1 MAIFMTQKQLGE
13 LVNLTDRQLRNI
25 DKEHADNP
33 LLIKGEG
40 GKYDAAAF
48 IRRWVEIKVAKAT
61 DGESDLDAVRAEHE
75 IVKTQKTRLE
85 VERMRGNLVDV
96 QDIKRLWGDIANTV
110 TQSLI
115 RLPATLAPMVQG
127 LENIEVIHGLIE
139 TEINRVLNKIAD
151 TPLPEYAAADDAEEK
166 DDDESEA

>member
-1 MAIFMTQKQLGE
+1 MTQKQLGE

-25 DKEHADNP
+25 DKEHADDP
-33 LLIKGEG
+33 LLIKGES

-48 IRRWVEIKVAKAT
+48 IRRWVEIKIEKASN
-61 DGESDLDAVRAEHE
+61 GENDLDAVRAEHE
-75 IVKTQKTRLE
+75 VIKTEKTRLE

-96 QDIKRLWGDIANTV
+96 QDIRRLWADIANTV

-127 LENIEVIHGLIE
+127 LENIEVINGIIAN
-139 TEINRVLNKIAD
+139 EINRVLNGIAE
-151 TPLPEYAAADDAEEK
+151 TPLPDYAAADDDAEK
-166 DDDESEA
+166 DEEESEA